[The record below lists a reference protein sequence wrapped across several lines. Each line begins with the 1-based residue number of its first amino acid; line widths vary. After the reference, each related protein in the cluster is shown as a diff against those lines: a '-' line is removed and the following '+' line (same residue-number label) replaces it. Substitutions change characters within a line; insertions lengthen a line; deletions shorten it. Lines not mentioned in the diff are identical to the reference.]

1 MKIPF
6 LKTGLSINRSGSG
19 SGSEKELSG
28 VMTLATGA
36 SVSSAIRTETW
47 NGKDYTVVP
56 VVAIVEGVLHGANAV
71 GPEFASADEFGKF
84 PKAWDGRPVVMNHP
98 KLNGIFVSAGIPEV
112 LEEFGLGMIFNSKVE
127 DRKLKVEAWLDHV
140 RIEEVGGEMLTTLE
154 RIRKGD
160 VVEVSVGAWLNV
172 AQRSGVFNGKNYV
185 GVWQNVAPDHLAF
198 LSAGDTGACS
208 VADGCGVPRLFSVN
222 HAAIGASAEACC
234 QNCAEGK
241 ACEGE
246 NCGEDKTGMSANEVA
261 ERLLATERNAEFF
274 GLLSAEVAELLEFES
289 WGGTA
294 LTVNKLPAGMDFSD
308 ARVLIFQALLED
320 LDIPSYDLM
329 IAAMTTVGVVYHMWG
344 QKGLFMRT
352 YSINDDG
359 VVKFSGEIQPVN
371 LLTRIVPRQTT
382 EPSVNIT
389 QENNMPGN
397 APGEGVQT
405 SVTTNAG
412 TGEAPAQSSSAP
424 AANVNASVK
433 APTFEELLAAASPE
447 VRESIEGGARMFSA
461 RKKELITQ
469 LVACERCAFS
479 EAQLQSYNIEQLENF
494 AKLADIQTFNG
505 RAIPEDTPGINTNIN
520 GGQSKPR
527 VAEAP
532 TNYLA
537 AQSN

>member
-140 RIEEVGGEMLTTLE
+140 RIEGVGGEMLTTLE

-246 NCGEDKTGMSANEVA
+246 N
-261 ERLLATERNAEFF
+261 
-274 GLLSAEVAELLEFES
+274 
-289 WGGTA
+289 
-294 LTVNKLPAGMDFSD
+294 
-308 ARVLIFQALLED
+308 
-320 LDIPSYDLM
+320 
-329 IAAMTTVGVVYHMWG
+329 
-344 QKGLFMRT
+344 
-352 YSINDDG
+352 
-359 VVKFSGEIQPVN
+359 
-371 LLTRIVPRQTT
+371 
-382 EPSVNIT
+382 
-389 QENNMPGN
+389 
-397 APGEGVQT
+397 
-405 SVTTNAG
+405 
-412 TGEAPAQSSSAP
+412 
-424 AANVNASVK
+424 
-433 APTFEELLAAASPE
+433 
-447 VRESIEGGARMFSA
+447 
-461 RKKELITQ
+461 
-469 LVACERCAFS
+469 
-479 EAQLQSYNIEQLENF
+479 
-494 AKLADIQTFNG
+494 
-505 RAIPEDTPGINTNIN
+505 
-520 GGQSKPR
+520 
-527 VAEAP
+527 
-532 TNYLA
+532 
-537 AQSN
+537 